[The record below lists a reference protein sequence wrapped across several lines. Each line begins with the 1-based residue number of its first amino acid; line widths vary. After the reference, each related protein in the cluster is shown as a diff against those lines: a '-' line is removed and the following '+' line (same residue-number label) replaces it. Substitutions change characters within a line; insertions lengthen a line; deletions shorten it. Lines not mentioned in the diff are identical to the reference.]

1 MERYAVDFGTS
12 NTVVARW
19 NFAREEPQT
28 MSFPAITAPG
38 SGAMPPVTP
47 SVLYYRGEESFLMG
61 YEVTSRGLDD
71 IRSSRYFWG
80 FKRGLLHLTSLY
92 EDRGREFSADHIARL
107 YLTRLLGNLELNAD
121 TVVTFTAPVNA
132 FDTYREWISAFF
144 AENYP
149 DVPYR
154 LVDESVAAA
163 ISYGSTRAGSVVCV
177 VDFGGGTLD
186 VSVVRMPESFA
197 GAAAGE
203 AAKGRVLGKA
213 GAFLGGDDIDRWL
226 LEDLLMRAGRTAE
239 ECEEILPQLTTLA
252 RQIKEELSA
261 QSESSRS
268 FFDAEH
274 FKTYE
279 FRYTQNDLLDLLE
292 EHDFFV
298 TLNDV
303 LNNAVNMAEAGG
315 ISRSQIERVLLVG
328 GTTLIPAVQRGIR
341 GIFGREKVQCHKPFE
356 AVAHGALAFSLGLN
370 IVDFIQH
377 SYAIRYLDSLTKEP
391 RYKIIFKAGSEYPSE
406 KPVTLTLSSSFR
418 NQKAIEL
425 MMAEIEHKRMGRVSF
440 DADGR
445 FSAVDDSSD
454 TVRLLNYS
462 KNSANAAVIAKL
474 EPPGTPLDKRLN
486 VAFSINAR
494 KELPA
499 TVHDNLTGQDIYVD
513 MPLVAL
519 R

>member
-19 NFAREEPQT
+19 NFAKEEPQT

-203 AAKGRVLGKA
+203 VAKGRVLGKA

-356 AVAHGALAFSLGLN
+356 AVAHGALAFSLGMFIPMELN
-370 IVDFIQH
+370 APLVVGGLVAWYVSTRSKDDAVNKARLDRGTLIASGFI
-377 SYAIRYLDSLTKEP
+377 
-391 RYKIIFKAGSEYPSE
+391 AGG
-406 KPVTLTLSSSFR
+406 
-418 NQKAIEL
+418 AL
-425 MMAEIEHKRMGRVSF
+425 MGVV
-440 DADGR
+440 
-445 FSAVDDSSD
+445 SAVLKFAGADWYFGQWASSNGAEW
-454 TVRLLNYS
+454 LGLAMY
-462 KNSANAAVIAKL
+462 AALIGYMAWHTMRAKP
-474 EPPGTPLDKRLN
+474 EQ
-486 VAFSINAR
+486 
-494 KELPA
+494 E
-499 TVHDNLTGQDIYVD
+499 
-513 MPLVAL
+513 
-519 R
+519 

>member
-19 NFAREEPQT
+19 NFAKEEPQT

-177 VDFGGGTLD
+177 VDL
-186 VSVVRMPESFA
+186 
-197 GAAAGE
+197 AAAPWMFRWS
-203 AAKGRVLGKA
+203 ACRNPLPGRRPEK
-213 GAFLGGDDIDRWL
+213 RP
-226 LEDLLMRAGRTAE
+226 RAGCWAK
-239 ECEEILPQLTTLA
+239 PA
-252 RQIKEELSA
+252 PSSA
-261 QSESSRS
+261 AMIS
-268 FFDAEH
+268 
-274 FKTYE
+274 T
-279 FRYTQNDLLDLLE
+279 
-292 EHDFFV
+292 
-298 TLNDV
+298 
-303 LNNAVNMAEAGG
+303 GG
-315 ISRSQIERVLLVG
+315 CWRI
-328 GTTLIPAVQRGIR
+328 
-341 GIFGREKVQCHKPFE
+341 C
-356 AVAHGALAFSLGLN
+356 
-370 IVDFIQH
+370 
-377 SYAIRYLDSLTKEP
+377 
-391 RYKIIFKAGSEYPSE
+391 
-406 KPVTLTLSSSFR
+406 
-418 NQKAIEL
+418 
-425 MMAEIEHKRMGRVSF
+425 
-440 DADGR
+440 
-445 FSAVDDSSD
+445 
-454 TVRLLNYS
+454 
-462 KNSANAAVIAKL
+462 
-474 EPPGTPLDKRLN
+474 
-486 VAFSINAR
+486 
-494 KELPA
+494 
-499 TVHDNLTGQDIYVD
+499 
-513 MPLVAL
+513 
-519 R
+519 

>member
-28 MSFPAITAPG
+28 MRFPAITAPG

-186 VSVVRMPESFA
+186 VSVVRVPESFA

-203 AAKGRVLGKA
+203 VAKGRVLGKA

-328 GTTLIPAVQRGIR
+328 HYPHPGGAAGHPGHLWPGKGAVPQ
-341 GIFGREKVQCHKPFE
+341 
-356 AVAHGALAFSLGLN
+356 AV
-370 IVDFIQH
+370 
-377 SYAIRYLDSLTKEP
+377 
-391 RYKIIFKAGSEYPSE
+391 
-406 KPVTLTLSSSFR
+406 
-418 NQKAIEL
+418 
-425 MMAEIEHKRMGRVSF
+425 
-440 DADGR
+440 
-445 FSAVDDSSD
+445 
-454 TVRLLNYS
+454 
-462 KNSANAAVIAKL
+462 
-474 EPPGTPLDKRLN
+474 
-486 VAFSINAR
+486 
-494 KELPA
+494 
-499 TVHDNLTGQDIYVD
+499 
-513 MPLVAL
+513 
-519 R
+519 

>member
-163 ISYGSTRAGSVVCV
+163 ISYGSTR
-177 VDFGGGTLD
+177 FGG
-186 VSVVRMPESFA
+186 VRGGFWRRHPGCFGGPHA
-197 GAAAGE
+197 GILCRGGGRRSGQGPGAGQS
-203 AAKGRVLGKA
+203 R
-213 GAFLGGDDIDRWL
+213 R
-226 LEDLLMRAGRTAE
+226 
-239 ECEEILPQLTTLA
+239 LP
-252 RQIKEELSA
+252 R
-261 QSESSRS
+261 R
-268 FFDAEH
+268 
-274 FKTYE
+274 
-279 FRYTQNDLLDLLE
+279 R
-292 EHDFFV
+292 
-298 TLNDV
+298 
-303 LNNAVNMAEAGG
+303 
-315 ISRSQIERVLLVG
+315 
-328 GTTLIPAVQRGIR
+328 
-341 GIFGREKVQCHKPFE
+341 
-356 AVAHGALAFSLGLN
+356 
-370 IVDFIQH
+370 
-377 SYAIRYLDSLTKEP
+377 
-391 RYKIIFKAGSEYPSE
+391 
-406 KPVTLTLSSSFR
+406 
-418 NQKAIEL
+418 
-425 MMAEIEHKRMGRVSF
+425 
-440 DADGR
+440 
-445 FSAVDDSSD
+445 
-454 TVRLLNYS
+454 
-462 KNSANAAVIAKL
+462 
-474 EPPGTPLDKRLN
+474 
-486 VAFSINAR
+486 
-494 KELPA
+494 
-499 TVHDNLTGQDIYVD
+499 
-513 MPLVAL
+513 
-519 R
+519 